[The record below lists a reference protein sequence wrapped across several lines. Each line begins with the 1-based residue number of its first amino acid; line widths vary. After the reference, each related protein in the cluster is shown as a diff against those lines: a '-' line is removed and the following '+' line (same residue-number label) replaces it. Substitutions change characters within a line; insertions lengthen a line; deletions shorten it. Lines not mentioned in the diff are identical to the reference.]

1 MNAPGV
7 RGLVLVLRCVAM
19 CIALAAPGH
28 TLAKP
33 PESPW
38 RVTVLLTIWSTTDAA
53 PQSLR
58 KGLSEL
64 GYVEGRDVRIDWRSA
79 GDDFLRLPELAR
91 DAVNARPDAI
101 VTDGTAAARVL
112 MRETSSIPIVVAMA
126 TDPEGAGLAANRV
139 RPGHNV
145 TGLIGDTVEMTD
157 RRLQLM
163 QRMIPGLRRLAVV
176 GNAES
181 PNTAQVLDQLRAL
194 ARSRR
199 LELLFVAPARPDQ
212 FARIFLAAR
221 NLRAEAL
228 YVIDEPLFQMH
239 RQALAHTA
247 AQLRF
252 PVLYP
257 NRRYVDAG
265 GLASHGADLGDLFRR
280 AAGYLQRIFQ
290 GASPADLPMEEAT
303 VFESAVN
310 KSAATGLG
318 LRVPSSVRE
327 MSGVPLR

>member
-1 MNAPGV
+1 MAACC
-7 RGLVLVLRCVAM
+7 LL
-19 CIALAAPGH
+19 LAASCPS
-28 TLAKP
+28 LARP

-38 RVTVLLTIWSTTDAA
+38 RVTVLLTIWSTTDAP

-58 KGLSEL
+58 KGLVEL
-64 GYVEGRDVRIDWRSA
+64 GYVEGRDVRIDWKSA

-91 DAVNARPDAI
+91 DVVKAKPDAI

-157 RRLQLM
+157 RRLQLLQQM
-163 QRMIPGLRRLAVV
+163 MPGLRRIAVV

-181 PNTAQVLDQLRAL
+181 ANTAQVLDQLRAL
-194 ARSRR
+194 ASSRR

-221 NLRAEAL
+221 NLRAQAL

-239 RQALAHTA
+239 RQALARTA

-265 GLASHGADLGDLFRR
+265 GLASHGADPGDLFRR

-290 GASPADLPMEEAT
+290 GESPATMPMEEAT
-303 VFESAVN
+303 MFESAVN
-310 KSAATGLG
+310 KNAATALG
-318 LRVPSSVRE
+318 LKAPSSVRE
-327 MSGVPLR
+327 MSGEQLR

>member
-1 MNAPGV
+1 MSGFA
-7 RGLVLVLRCVAM
+7 RLAACLVLIV
-19 CIALAAPGH
+19 AAPG
-28 TLAKP
+28 LAFSKP

-38 RVTVLLTIWSTTDAA
+38 RVTVLLTIWSATDAA

-58 KGLSEL
+58 KGLTEL
-64 GYVEGRDVRIDWRSA
+64 GYVEGRDVRIDWQSA

-91 DAVNARPDAI
+91 EVVKLKPDVI

-126 TDPEGAGLAANRV
+126 TDPEGAGLAANRAK
-139 RPGHNV
+139 PGHNV
-145 TGLIGDTVEMTD
+145 TGLIADAVEMTD
-157 RRLQLM
+157 RRLQVLEQM
-163 QRMIPGLRRLAVV
+163 MPGLRRIAVV

-199 LELLFVAPARPDQ
+199 LELLFVAPGRPDQ
-212 FARIFLAAR
+212 FVRIFLAAR
-221 NLRAEAL
+221 NLRAQAL

-239 RQALAHTA
+239 RHAFARTA

-310 KSAATGLG
+310 RNAATELG
-318 LRVPSSVRE
+318 LKAPSSVRE
-327 MSGVPLR
+327 MIGEPLR